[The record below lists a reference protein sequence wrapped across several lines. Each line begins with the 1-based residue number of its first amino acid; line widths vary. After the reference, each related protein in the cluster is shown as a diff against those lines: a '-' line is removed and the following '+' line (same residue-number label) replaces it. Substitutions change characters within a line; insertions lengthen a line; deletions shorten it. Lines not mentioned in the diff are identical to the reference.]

1 MATTCKYQRLR
12 DELARQNMSAWKL
25 SQLADMYHPDLYNAL
40 NGKKQFYL
48 GWKERISAVLGVPV
62 EELFADEEE

>member
-12 DELARQNMSAWKL
+12 DELARQNMSARRL
-25 SQLADMYHPDLYNAL
+25 SQLAEMYQSDLCNAM
-40 NGKKQFYL
+40 NGKKQFYP
-48 GWKERISAVLGVPV
+48 GWKKRISAVLGVPV